1 MNKMRIKKLRITQT
15 KSKYGRLV
23 KHKNCLSGLG
33 IRKINNSVIV
43 DGTPENL
50 GMINKVSY
58 MLNVEEI

>member
-1 MNKMRIKKLRITQT
+1 MLIKKLRITQT
-15 KSKYGRLV
+15 KSKHGRLG

-33 IRKINNSVIV
+33 IKKINNSIII

-50 GMINKVSY
+50 GMVNKVSY